1 MTNKSS
7 VGGDSRARRL
17 PTGINKTPKGR
28 YRARVY
34 FQGRQQSIGQFD
46 TLTDAKAALSI
57 AKADIARGVFVP
69 MSVRK
74 AKAAEKHEQ
83 DTRDQITVDQVAE
96 QFWTFLETTGK
107 TQGTLYTYKSR
118 YRSHIQPT
126 FGDRPVTDI
135 AVPDVEDWYAGLLK
149 DKGQGVARSVYLTI
163 SSLFN
168 YAAGKAHGLSSSFQP
183 YIDSSPVQVSG
194 ATKHRPER
202 RDSEPVA
209 TVEQVEFIAA
219 NSGSYRLAILLS
231 AWSAIRL
238 GELLALQRQD
248 ITEGDGFYWV
258 RISKQ
263 VQARG
268 EGLYETDPKSEAG
281 FRTVPIPAALND
293 DVHQHLLRLSQTK
306 TALLFPRANGKWT
319 HPNTLRNTFNRA
331 RDNWNHDNPNDTLD
345 MTFHGLRHT
354 ALTRVGQ
361 AGATLEELK
370 RYAGH
375 SSAEVVA
382 KYQHATRDRL
392 AMLAGSLSKSIT
404 GN

>member
-1 MTNKSS
+1 MKTPVK
-7 VGGDSRARRL
+7 L
-17 PTGINKTPKGR
+17 PSGINLTPKGR

-34 FQGRQQSIGQFD
+34 FQGKQQSIGQFD
-46 TLTDAKAALSI
+46 TLQAAKKAVEY
-57 AKADIARGVFVP
+57 AKADILKGEFVP
-69 MSVRK
+69 LATRREGEVK
-74 AKAAEKHEQ
+74 KQEAEA
-83 DTRDQITVDQVAE
+83 RSLVTVDQVAE

-135 AVPDVEDWYAGLLK
+135 AVSDVEDWYAGLLK

-168 YAAGKAHGLSSSFQP
+168 YAAGKAHGLTSSFQP
-183 YIDSSPVQVSG
+183 YIDTSPVQVSG

-209 TVEQVEFIAA
+209 TVEQVEFMAA
-219 NSGSYRLAILLS
+219 HSGAYRLAILLS
-231 AWSAIRL
+231 AWSAVRL

-248 ITEGDGFYWV
+248 ITEGDGFHWV

-293 DVHQHLLRLSQTK
+293 DVKDHVRNISNVK

-331 RDNWNHDNPNDTLD
+331 RDEWNHDNPNDTLD

-392 AMLAGSLSKSIT
+392 AMLAGSLSKSID
-404 GN
+404 NN

>member
-1 MTNKSS
+1 MKTPVK
-7 VGGDSRARRL
+7 L
-17 PTGINKTPKGR
+17 PSGINLTPKGR

-34 FQGRQQSIGQFD
+34 FQGKQQSIGQFD
-46 TLTDAKAALSI
+46 TLQAAKKAVEF
-57 AKADIARGVFVP
+57 AKADILKGEFVP
-69 MSVRK
+69 LATRREGEVK
-74 AKAAEKHEQ
+74 KQEAEA
-83 DTRDQITVDQVAE
+83 RSLVTVDQVAE
-96 QFWTFLETTGK
+96 LFWTFLETTGK

-135 AVPDVEDWYAGLLK
+135 AVSDVEDWYAGLLK

-183 YIDSSPVQVSG
+183 YIDTSPVQVSG

-209 TVEQVEFIAA
+209 TVDQVEFMAA
-219 NSGSYRLAILLS
+219 HSGAYRFAILLS

-293 DVHQHLLRLSQTK
+293 EVKEHLCTLTQTK

-392 AMLAGSLSKSIT
+392 AMLASSLSKSIN
-404 GN
+404 GRE

>member
-1 MTNKSS
+1 MKTPVK
-7 VGGDSRARRL
+7 L
-17 PTGINKTPKGR
+17 PSGINLTPKGR

-34 FQGRQQSIGQFD
+34 FQGKQQSIGQFD
-46 TLTDAKAALSI
+46 TLQAAKKAVEF
-57 AKADIARGVFVP
+57 AKADILKGEFVP
-69 MSVRK
+69 LAVRREGEVRK
-74 AKAAEKHEQ
+74 QEAE
-83 DTRDQITVDQVAE
+83 TRATVTVDQVAE
-96 QFWTFLETTGK
+96 LFWTFLETTGK

-135 AVPDVEDWYAGLLK
+135 AVSDVEDWYAGLLK

-168 YAAGKAHGLSSSFQP
+168 YAAGKAHGLTSSFQP
-183 YIDSSPVQVSG
+183 YIDTSPVQVSG

-209 TVEQVEFIAA
+209 TVEQVEFMAA
-219 NSGSYRLAILLS
+219 HSGAYSLAILLS
-231 AWSAIRL
+231 AWSAVRL

-293 DVHQHLLRLSQTK
+293 EVKEHVSKVTNVK
-306 TALLFPRANGKWT
+306 TALLFPRANGDWT

-354 ALTRVGQ
+354 ALTRIGQ

-404 GN
+404 GE

>member
-1 MTNKSS
+1 MKTPVK
-7 VGGDSRARRL
+7 L
-17 PTGINKTPKGR
+17 PSGINLTPKGR

-46 TLTDAKAALSI
+46 TLQAAKKAVEF
-57 AKADIARGVFVP
+57 AKADILKGEFVP
-69 MSVRK
+69 LATRREGEVRK
-74 AKAAEKHEQ
+74 QEAEA
-83 DTRDQITVDQVAE
+83 RSLVTVDQVAE
-96 QFWTFLETTGK
+96 LFWTFLETTGK

-135 AVPDVEDWYAGLLK
+135 AVSDVEDWYAGLLK

-168 YAAGKAHGLSSSFQP
+168 YAAGKAHGLTSSFQP
-183 YIDSSPVQVSG
+183 YIDTSPVQVSG

-209 TVEQVEFIAA
+209 TVEQVEFMAA
-219 NSGSYRLAILLS
+219 HSGAYRLAILLS
-231 AWSAIRL
+231 AWSAVRL

-268 EGLYETDPKSEAG
+268 EGLYETAPKSEAG
-281 FRTVPIPAALND
+281 FRTVPIPAALNG
-293 DVHQHLLRLSQTK
+293 DVKEHVRNISNVK

-331 RDNWNHDNPNDTLD
+331 RDKWNHDNPNDTLD

-392 AMLAGSLSKSIT
+392 AMLAGSLSKSID
-404 GN
+404 NN